1 MALAPPG
8 NPPNRAVMDKRTS
21 RFGNWGGIVFA
32 LLLIVVGGWYLLRNT
47 FGLDMPP
54 LDGDALWPIIVLAI
68 GIGILLRAVTER
80 PPA

>member
-1 MALAPPG
+1 
-8 NPPNRAVMDKRTS
+8 
-21 RFGNWGGIVFA
+21 
-32 LLLIVVGGWYLLRNT
+32 VVGGWYLLRNT

>member
-1 MALAPPG
+1 MASPC
-8 NPPNRAVMDKRTS
+8 RTCHAS
-21 RFGNWGGIVFA
+21 ARTKGTSA
-32 LLLIVVGGWYLLRNT
+32 
-47 FGLDMPP
+47 P